1 MPEILGVAGGGHGL
15 RSLLSLPFGRL
26 QTGSP
31 LSLSGSGDP
40 DLALLLALP
49 LPGPR
54 PHGRGGS
61 VPSEDWVGT
70 VAADRVTRRGALLP
84 EATPVFLQ

>member
-1 MPEILGVAGGGHGL
+1 MLEILGVGGGGHGL
-15 RSLLSLPFGRL
+15 TSLLSLPFSRL

-49 LPGPR
+49 LPGPW

-61 VPSEDWVGT
+61 IPS
-70 VAADRVTRRGALLP
+70 
-84 EATPVFLQ
+84 